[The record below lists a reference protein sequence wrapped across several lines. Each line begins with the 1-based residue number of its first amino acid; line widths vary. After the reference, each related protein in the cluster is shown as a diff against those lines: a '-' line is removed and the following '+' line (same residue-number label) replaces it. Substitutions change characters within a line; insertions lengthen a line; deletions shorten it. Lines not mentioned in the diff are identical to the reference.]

1 MAEIKLT
8 FPESRAVIYP
18 AIQRMAAQFDG
29 YSKGP
34 PATLTIQAETLTD
47 KLIAKLTK
55 LWRMAKPLKGAE
67 FILDG
72 KPARKTLHLE
82 MQRIHV
88 CLKEANYAE
97 DIDAYC
103 NGRERKPAHF
113 FGCREL
119 KGVSSYHKIPNAK
132 VFVNNLGGKIPGLRD
147 PDSGMWNHSSP
158 PFSLFATQTDKGW
171 VIDTARIKKRL
182 RKFAEGAS
190 CNLCPHFSWDRV
202 NQAVDLKAMTAP
214 ALFEEMTDDE
224 IFGKDSE
231 DDDDY
236 LPD

>member
-1 MAEIKLT
+1 MAEIKLI

-18 AIQRMAAQFDG
+18 AVLRLAEQFDG

-103 NGRERKPAHF
+103 NGHERKPSDS
-113 FGCREL
+113 FGCRQLE
-119 KGVSSYHKIPNAK
+119 GVSTHHKIPHAK
-132 VFVNNLGGKIPGLRD
+132 TFVHNFGGYRDGLRN
-147 PDSGMWNHSSP
+147 PDSGTWNNLSP
-158 PFSLFATQTDKGW
+158 PFSLFASQTENGW
-171 VIDTARIKKRL
+171 TIDTDRIKKRL

-190 CNLCPHFSWDRV
+190 CNLCPHFSWERI
-202 NQAVDLKAMTAP
+202 NQSVDVKAMTAVP
-214 ALFEEMTDDE
+214 MFNTMTDDD
-224 IFGKDSE
+224 IFGKFTDE
-231 DDDDY
+231 DESND
-236 LPD
+236 